1 MNISVN
7 NIEKTKNKPLFI
19 GRIDKFNSR
28 LAVEAQSD
36 NEVVLM
42 EGGEFA
48 FVSDED
54 YTVIDESGNEIETER
69 YGILVTGCCDR
80 KNKRLKLIKNDN

>member
-1 MNISVN
+1 MTLADNDTFRYYQFV
-7 NIEKTKNKPLFI
+7 EKTKNKPLFI

-36 NEVVLM
+36 DEVVLM

-54 YTVIDESGNEIETER
+54 YTVIDDKRENGHYPSDHLPIVCSLVIE
-69 YGILVTGCCDR
+69 
-80 KNKRLKLIKNDN
+80 